1 MASYIQHSR
10 LFLSFY
16 ANALY
21 IGDYSWGTLVTDIP
35 QYI

>member
-1 MASYIQHSR
+1 MVPYIQHSR

-16 ANALY
+16 ASALH
-21 IGDYSWGTLVTDIP
+21 IGEYSWGTLVTDIP